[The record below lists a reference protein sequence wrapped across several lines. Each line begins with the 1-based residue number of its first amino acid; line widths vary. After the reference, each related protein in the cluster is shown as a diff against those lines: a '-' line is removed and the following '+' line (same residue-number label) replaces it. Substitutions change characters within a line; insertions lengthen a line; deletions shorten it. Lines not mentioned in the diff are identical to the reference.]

1 MTFNCELCEKKP
13 NELLLIVNV
22 LLLLLLFIQLNMR
35 NAIAINF
42 YELSIFF
49 FFMVA
54 CITCEWPINS
64 HISSYHIV
72 FFRTWTWNLNAFYI
86 CMCSF
91 GALHYV
97 KYFYF
102 YHDTWDLIE
111 LSVGTMLPK
120 SIKPTSL
127 LRGLTWC
134 GEQQGE
140 DAGQD

>member
-1 MTFNCELCEKKP
+1 
-13 NELLLIVNV
+13 
-22 LLLLLLFIQLNMR
+22 MR
-35 NAIAINF
+35 NAIALNF
-42 YELSIFF
+42 YELSF
-49 FFMVA
+49 FFMAA
-54 CITCEWPINS
+54 CITGECPINS

-72 FFRTWTWNLNAFYI
+72 FFGMDLELKRFLH
-86 CMCSF
+86 MCSF

-111 LSVGTMLPK
+111 LSVGTMLAK